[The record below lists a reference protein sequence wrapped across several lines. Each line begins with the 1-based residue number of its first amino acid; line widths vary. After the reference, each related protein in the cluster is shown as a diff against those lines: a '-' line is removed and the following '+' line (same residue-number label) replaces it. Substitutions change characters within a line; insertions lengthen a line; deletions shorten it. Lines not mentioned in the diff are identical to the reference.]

1 MIIFQGAKVGHG
13 MIDINWHTIVLE
25 KFFMT
30 ALDNFFP
37 SFTSLTHLENAIQ
50 SSFEKMLPSFTTLI
64 HLENAIQSSFCI
76 KQVG

>member
-13 MIDINWHTIVLE
+13 MIDINWHTIVLD

-30 ALDNFFP
+30 TLDKFFP
-37 SFTSLTHLENAIQ
+37 LLTTLTHFENVIQ
-50 SSFEKMLPSFTTLI
+50 SSFEKMLPLFTTLI